1 LRHSIA
7 DRELRDLVH
16 IDFAFPRRVSIG
28 ADEALHFLS
37 LAQLDF
43 SLAKSST
50 GAAVVPL
57 HQLDQ
62 GRKHSAF
69 ETRRVTRREPAR
81 DEVKEEMHPGEG
93 PRERGTSVPRL
104 GIKQRSPRF
113 RLTYPKLL
121 PYGSGGIAPPANQ
134 HFTKYHFSLSRLIY
148 RFTLCRET
156 VTHGGA

>member
-28 ADEALHFLS
+28 ADEALHFLL

-57 HQLDQ
+57 QQLDQ
-62 GRKHSAF
+62 VGSRALSKLAELPAGSRR
-69 ETRRVTRREPAR
+69 ETRSKRKCTPAKDLENEVRRC
-81 DEVKEEMHPGEG
+81 PGWE
-93 PRERGTSVPRL
+93 
-104 GIKQRSPRF
+104 
-113 RLTYPKLL
+113 
-121 PYGSGGIAPPANQ
+121 
-134 HFTKYHFSLSRLIY
+134 
-148 RFTLCRET
+148 
-156 VTHGGA
+156 